1 MPAMLV
7 IPVNLRQPL
16 QLSPMLALC
25 LALVTHCT
33 RPTATR
39 ELVIAHPEALAAVP
53 LSLAA
58 ESPLAGEKIR
68 LKPYTDH
75 ALAVAEFLRGESDLL
90 FTGTTLGA
98 MQAGRGVKLWRT
110 LVWGT
115 ASIVL
120 KPGDKP
126 SAQPALAQLNGKR
139 VALPFRGSP
148 NDIQFRRLIEIQKV
162 KPIIEYQQHA
172 QAAASLLAGKVDAAI
187 LPEPLASK
195 LIAQHGLARLAELSA
210 LEERAL
216 PTEAPAPMVSLFV
229 GPQLSTEKMQRLPE
243 LERRLVDIV
252 ARVEKDP
259 GAIAALYAQK
269 FQVTHDVL
277 REGLRYTHFALPE
290 AGVARKRTAS
300 FLRAAG
306 IAESGDTFFMP

>member
-1 MPAMLV
+1 MVRCIDHTVPGRVIAILIAGVFLLV
-7 IPVNLRQPL
+7 N
-16 QLSPMLALC
+16 
-25 LALVTHCT
+25 CT

-53 LSLAA
+53 LRLVA

-98 MQAGRGVKLWRT
+98 VQAGKGVKLWRT

-120 KPGDKP
+120 KPGAKP
-126 SAQPALAQLNGKR
+126 SAEPALAQLNGRR

-148 NDIQFRRLIEIQKV
+148 NDIQFRRLIETQKV
-162 KPIIEYQQHA
+162 KPTIEYQQHA
-172 QAAASLLAGKVDAAI
+172 QAAASLLAGKIDAAI

-195 LIAQHGLARLAELSA
+195 LIAQHGLSRLAELSA

-216 PTEAPAPMVSLFV
+216 PAEAPAPMVSLFV
-229 GPQLSTEKMQRLPE
+229 GPQLSTEKTQRLPE
-243 LERRLVDIV
+243 LERRLVDIM

-259 GAIAALYAQK
+259 GAIAALYAEK
-269 FQVTHDVL
+269 FQVTNDVL

-290 AGVARKRTAS
+290 AAAARKRTAA

-306 IAESGDTFFMP
+306 LSEPGDTFFMP

>member
-1 MPAMLV
+1 MLLV
-7 IPVNLRQPL
+7 RLNYRKKTRHRMAVFAVLV
-16 QLSPMLALC
+16 ALFV
-25 LALVTHCT
+25 ACT

-58 ESPLAGEKIR
+58 ESLLAGEKIR

-98 MQAGRGVKLWRT
+98 MQAEKGVKLWRT

-120 KPGDKP
+120 KPGAKT

-148 NDIQFRRLIEIQKV
+148 NDVQFRRLIETQQS
-162 KPIIEYQQHA
+162 KPIIEYQQHT
-172 QAAASLLAGKVDAAI
+172 QAAASLLAGQIDAAI

-195 LIAQHGLARLAELSA
+195 LIAEHRLTRLAELSA
-210 LEERAL
+210 LEEGILR
-216 PTEAPAPMVSLFV
+216 TDAPAPMVSFFV
-229 GPQLSTEKMQRLPE
+229 GPQLSEAKLQRLPE
-243 LERRLVDIV
+243 LERMLIAILKRIEKEPRAV
-252 ARVEKDP
+252 ARLF
-259 GAIAALYAQK
+259 ASRY
-269 FQVTHDVL
+269 QVTNEVL
-277 REGLRYTHFALPE
+277 QEALRYTHFALPE
-290 AGVARKRTAS
+290 AATARKRTVA

-306 IAESGDTFFMP
+306 ISEPGAAFFMP